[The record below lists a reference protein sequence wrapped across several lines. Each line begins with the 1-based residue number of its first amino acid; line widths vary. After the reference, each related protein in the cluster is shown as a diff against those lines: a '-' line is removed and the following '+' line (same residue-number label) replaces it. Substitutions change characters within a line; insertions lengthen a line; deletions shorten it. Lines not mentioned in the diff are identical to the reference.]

1 MSAST
6 SSTAPWNRWRSPK
19 PMVTSPSRESATWMS
34 PIWASN
40 WVRSG
45 PSWERS
51 TRVPSTR
58 RMRTVKGTGSLT
70 SVICSGAMRSGWPS
84 WGETVTVPPST
95 ATPPSPSSTT
105 SPLAAL
111 SRKCMA
117 RLSRGR
123 SRRRGA
129 AFAAELDP
137 AHELAAAVAAEAL
150 GRRWSGG
157 EGGAAVL
164 AELAAARLLMTRG
177 AETGRLV
184 GVVDPLGEI
193 LDLDLLLQLAP
204 LGLGLHEGRLLTQ
217 LGSALDAETAVVV
230 PADVPADPLA
240 AAVALVEA
248 VVDLLGGLRQLLVL
262 GRAARPGH
270 EHARVPSG
278 ARRLRRGLPPQPH
291 GRPRHRRVGP
301 ATQGNAAAHH
311 SHLLRDLYAQV
322 LRRGIRQPPL
332 RPGGRG
338 ETPPASSRRF
348 PRKVR
353 RTPAGRLRLHRDVPG
368 GGRQRSQLQRR
379 QGHADR
385 QQGRHRGPPAARRR
399 RAHCRSGQ
407 LRSAAA
413 QYRRTVAGERL
424 QPHAGLPQPTRAHRR
439 GLPRRLVYYRRRS
452 AARRRG
458 LPADHGPPFALQQ
471 NRRRNGAASQG
482 GRSHRQRPRR
492 CPVRGDRH
500 PRRPARRAPRRAV
513 RASHA
518 HAGRTEI

>member
-19 PMVTSPSRESATWMS
+19 PMVTSPSRESATRMS

-58 RMRTVKGTGSLT
+58 RMRTVKGTGSRP

-123 SRRRGA
+123 SRRRGT

-278 ARRLRRGLPPQPH
+278 ALDVPPDAAPQQAAADGGHPTSEPEEGAVEGGAIPVVAPHAAEFELVPLLGGEVLDVAGEGHDAGHLLASSH
-291 GRPRHRRVGP
+291 GRP
-301 ATQGNAAAHH
+301 
-311 SHLLRDLYAQV
+311 
-322 LRRGIRQPPL
+322 
-332 RPGGRG
+332 
-338 ETPPASSRRF
+338 SRRPNPHKLGSF
-348 PRKVR
+348 S
-353 RTPAGRLRLHRDVPG
+353 PAVN
-368 GGRQRSQLQRR
+368 
-379 QGHADR
+379 
-385 QQGRHRGPPAARRR
+385 GP
-399 RAHCRSGQ
+399 
-407 LRSAAA
+407 
-413 QYRRTVAGERL
+413 
-424 QPHAGLPQPTRAHRR
+424 
-439 GLPRRLVYYRRRS
+439 
-452 AARRRG
+452 
-458 LPADHGPPFALQQ
+458 
-471 NRRRNGAASQG
+471 N
-482 GRSHRQRPRR
+482 
-492 CPVRGDRH
+492 
-500 PRRPARRAPRRAV
+500 APLM
-513 RASHA
+513 
-518 HAGRTEI
+518 